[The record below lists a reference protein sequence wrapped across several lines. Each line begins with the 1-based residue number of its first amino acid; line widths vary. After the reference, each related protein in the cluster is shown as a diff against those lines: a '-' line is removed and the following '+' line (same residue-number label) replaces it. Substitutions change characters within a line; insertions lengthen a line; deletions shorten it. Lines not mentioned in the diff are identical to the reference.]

1 VVTAPSESL
10 GTTAVTLAGPVSFN
24 LTPNTPQ
31 GLFTDTASVVIN
43 NGATVSGTAMSFGTL
58 NNVLAQGDAGNVS
71 FNLSKVITDSTDTG
85 PIPLP
90 YWQVLL
96 KDPNSANTILI
107 HGSGATG
114 LGVNALTST
123 GAVLGT
129 LTSGGVFDTSTMTW
143 SQLAN
148 LVSDGTA
155 IGTWNVVSL
164 GIGEEGQTT
173 VGANQVAAQI
183 NSLTVGTTSAVAAV
197 PEASTWA
204 MLVLGF
210 AGLGLLSYRRTHRN
224 GGLNL
229 RFA

>member
-1 VVTAPSESL
+1 MIS
-10 GTTAVTLAGPVSFN
+10 
-24 LTPNTPQ
+24 
-31 GLFTDTASVVIN
+31 
-43 NGATVSGTAMSFGTL
+43 
-58 NNVLAQGDAGNVS
+58 
-71 FNLSKVITDSTDTG
+71 DSTDTG
-85 PIPLP
+85 PLPLP

-96 KDPNSANTILI
+96 KDPNNSANTILI

-114 LGVNALTST
+114 TGVNGLTSSGT
-123 GAVLGT
+123 VLGT

-143 SQLAN
+143 AQLAG

-155 IGTWNVVSL
+155 LGNWNIVSL

-173 VGANQVAAQI
+173 QGANQVVAQI
-183 NSLTVGTTSAVAAV
+183 TSMTVGTTPAVAAV

-229 RFA
+229 RCEPFGQDGARSRLRAASTPLVKSPHGI